1 MNVEV
6 EIYMTNLQ
14 KFFRNNPKDLLSL
27 IPQGKED
34 VFYQK
39 IREKVVE
46 NLENNKDVTLTQ
58 KQLIEICVEIN
69 SQNKKTSEPVVGIFQ
84 KTKFGEI
91 CLN

>member
-1 MNVEV
+1 
-6 EIYMTNLQ
+6 MTNLQ

-34 VFYQK
+34 VFYKK
-39 IREKVVE
+39 IREKVLE

-69 SQNKKTSEPVVGIFQ
+69 SQDKKASEPVVGIFQ